1 MLYAD
6 CMYEEL
12 KELRE
17 ATSQLMENLAPNR
30 LTQEMLERVRV
41 ALQGAYAID
50 RTDQE
55 WHEVAASV
63 ADAPAGRAGNGETE

>member
-1 MLYAD
+1 MLYID

-41 ALQGAYAID
+41 ALQKAQSKLTGD
-50 RTDQE
+50 
-55 WHEVAASV
+55 AS
-63 ADAPAGRAGNGETE
+63 GELNHGVSREQA